1 MAVIWATLAQE
12 TSRFVAN
19 LPCKMTQAVAQAW
32 PTRLSQHAA
41 RCITRGRAW
50 PKCGQARFRRGYA
63 TLSVKAIWE
72 TGAKRGNLRGLARVP
87 ERQPHARTIR
97 ADLRRRLPCHC
108 PGIVAGLVPWQL
120 TGRYSQPISSSPV
133 ITLPGAV
140 LVGAGILV
148 LLDAFARV
156 ALEGAG
162 TPAPIA
168 PTERLVVGRLR
179 PGAASTTN
187 EHGPQ

>member
-50 PKCGQARFRRGYA
+50 PKRGQTRFRRGYA

-72 TGAKRGNLRGLARVP
+72 TGAKRGNLPGLARVP

-97 ADLRRRLPCHC
+97 ADRRRRLPCHC

-120 TGRYSQPISSSPV
+120 TGRYSQPISSSRHHFAGSRARRCRHS
-133 ITLPGAV
+133 GAPRRFRP
-140 LVGAGILV
+140 LCAG
-148 LLDAFARV
+148 
-156 ALEGAG
+156 GGG

-179 PGAASTTN
+179 PSAASTVN